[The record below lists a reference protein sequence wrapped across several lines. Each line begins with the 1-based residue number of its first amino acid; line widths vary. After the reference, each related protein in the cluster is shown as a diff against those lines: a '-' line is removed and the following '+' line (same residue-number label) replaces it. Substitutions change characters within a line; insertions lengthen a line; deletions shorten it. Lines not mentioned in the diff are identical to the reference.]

1 MRTLTEKY
9 NGVLKGTFS
18 KDQFLK
24 EARMQHP
31 NLVTQHNSYQDA
43 ISILKN
49 RGTISEISD
58 ENSSYE
64 QAMEEAE
71 RISTEEGVTQHVDD
85 LGNGRYGISDWYDS
99 ERTVATFERGIRVNE
114 VKRLSE
120 TGKSYRVSE
129 SKKALK
135 EANELPHRIKASMG
149 LDQSLLNFLKNIYSR
164 TSPEKIPAD
173 IKQKIADLE
182 KAIVKWESELKVSQG
197 GSELSEA
204 GKSYKVSKDA
214 IEVSQLKKG
223 DVLKASGAEIVAISA
238 GAKTPSGKMDVTV
251 KYPNG
256 KEETKQWGKSTK
268 VTIKPKEAIKES
280 VGRDRKGRMGV
291 QEQQGSEDV
300 FTDYTEASV
309 KAKSISRE
317 EEGVVYVE
325 EVQKTITQ
333 YIVTKQPETG
343 NVVMSYKDGKPL
355 SKVTESYEIP
365 KPELPINSVER
376 GIRFE
381 LNKKGLDTDCTV
393 DEYVKAKKTATKNLE
408 QDLLYYSREEGAKDM
423 PVSKT
428 DQMVKVKL
436 KEGVKNLIR
445 KVLAEGNTPKRT
457 FTVKGKLK

>member
-24 EARMQHP
+24 EARIQHP
-31 NLVTQHNSYQDA
+31 NLVTQHNNYQDA
-43 ISILKN
+43 INILKN
-49 RGTISEISD
+49 RSIISEIFD
-58 ENSSYE
+58 QNSSYE

-71 RISTEEGVTQHVDD
+71 RVSTEEGVTQHVND
-85 LGNGRYGISDWYDS
+85 LGNDRYGVSDWYDS
-99 ERTVATFERGIRVNE
+99 ERTVATFERGIRIHE
-114 VKRLSE
+114 TKRLSE
-120 TGKSYRVSE
+120 AAYKDATNIELEQYLVNLNSELKAEKNSAKAELIKKDIEEVKQELQSRKGKVNEAGKSYKVSE

-135 EANELPHRIKASMG
+135 ETNELPHRIKASMG

-164 TSPEKIPAD
+164 ASPEKIPAD

-204 GKSYKVSKDA
+204 GRSYKVSKDA

-256 KEETKQWGKSTK
+256 KEETKQWGKTTK
-268 VTIKPKEAIKES
+268 VVVKPKESIK
-280 VGRDRKGRMGV
+280 
-291 QEQQGSEDV
+291 
-300 FTDYTEASV
+300 
-309 KAKSISRE
+309 
-317 EEGVVYVE
+317 
-325 EVQKTITQ
+325 
-333 YIVTKQPETG
+333 
-343 NVVMSYKDGKPL
+343 
-355 SKVTESYEIP
+355 ESYEIP
-365 KPELPINSVER
+365 KPELSLNAVDK